1 MNIRES
7 FLMNLSVKSWAAD
20 ALVLLAALIWGV
32 AFYFQKVA
40 MDHVGPLTFL
50 SLRAIIAAMA
60 LAPFAWRE
68 KRGRTSVAPAAL
80 LGGCFFFTAAAIQQI
95 GIVEA
100 TVTNTGFL
108 TALYVVVT
116 PFIAWAVWRKS
127 PGSTIWIAAALA
139 FIGTWALSGGSFSAF
154 SRGDWLIAT
163 SAFFWS
169 CFIVTTG
176 WSAKFATPLTYMCVQ
191 FLLVAVLA
199 SVSALG
205 FETVSSADIRS
216 GIGPILYVGLLSSA
230 LTFGILA
237 IAMRHVPP
245 ARAAILLSL
254 ETVFSAIAGAV
265 MLGERL
271 QPIAW
276 SGAALMMAAI
286 VVVQLGKKK
295 SSP

>member
-1 MNIRES
+1 
-7 FLMNLSVKSWAAD
+7 MNLSVKGWAAD

-32 AFYFQKVA
+32 AFYYQKVA

-50 SLRAIIAAMA
+50 GLRAIIAAIA
-60 LAPFAWRE
+60 LAPFALRE
-68 KRGRTSVAPAAL
+68 KRGAASVVPAAL
-80 LGGCFFFTAAAIQQI
+80 LGGCFFFVAAAIQQI

-108 TALYVVVT
+108 TALYVVAT
-116 PFIAWAVWRKS
+116 PFIAWAFWRKS
-127 PGSTIWIAAALA
+127 PGITIWIGAGLA
-139 FIGTWALSGGSFSAF
+139 FIGTWALSGGSFAAF
-154 SRGDWLIAT
+154 SRGDWLIAA

-191 FLLVAVLA
+191 FSLVAAL
-199 SVSALG
+199 STVSAFT
-205 FETVSSADIRS
+205 FETVSPADIRA
-216 GIGPILYVGLLSSA
+216 GIVPILYVGLLSSA

-237 IAMRHVPP
+237 VALRHVPP

-276 SGAALMMAAI
+276 FGATLMLAAI
-286 VVVQLGKKK
+286 VVVQLGKKTAT
-295 SSP
+295 P